1 MAQDEAQQQ
10 HRRANQHDADP
21 ARSDSRGFI
30 FDLYDEIGNAAF
42 LHYRLIRRYQEQQ
55 RRKLVIYIALFA
67 HPGGIIGNEDSE
79 TIENILRSCDMS
91 GFEGLDLI
99 VHSPGG
105 LPQAA
110 GDIIRVC
117 RTYAPSFKVIV
128 PNMAMSAATVL
139 AMGADKVVMSDTSKL
154 GPIDPQM
161 VYSTKEGPSLRAAKS
176 FIDAFGSLVNQAN
189 KLAGANQPIAAHLH
203 LLTKQDPSWIVEC
216 LSARKATVD
225 LGFRVLK
232 SGMLKGKA
240 DDEIHAVVD
249 RFLKIGDD
257 TSHGRTIDSE
267 EAKQMGLEIEQVKRD
282 SDYWKLVWELYVRT
296 EHYTRSKALAKYIC
310 SDTGAIEIQ
319 VRQVGLS
326 GG

>member
-1 MAQDEAQQQ
+1 MAEGETQEQ

-30 FDLYDEIGNAAF
+30 FDFYDEIGNSAF

-67 HPGGIIGNEDSE
+67 HPGGVIANEDSE

-99 VHSPGG
+99 LHSPGG

-117 RTYAPSFKVIV
+117 RSYAPSFKVIV

-139 AMGADKVVMSDTSKL
+139 GMGADKVVMSDTSKL

-161 VYSTKEGPSLRAAKS
+161 LYSTKEGAFLRAAKS
-176 FIDAFGSLVNQAN
+176 FIDAFASLVTEAN
-189 KLAGANQPIAAHLH
+189 DLAGKNQPIAGHLH

-216 LSARKATVD
+216 VRAIKATVD

-240 DDEIHAVVD
+240 DGEIHAVVD
-249 RFLKIGDD
+249 RFLKIGDN
-257 TSHGRTIDSE
+257 TSHGRTIDCA

-296 EHYTRSKALAKYIC
+296 EYYTRNKSLAKYIC
-310 SDTGAIEIQ
+310 SDTGAIEVQ
-319 VRQVGLS
+319 VRRVGLS